1 MANLNI
7 KDVPRMVHQQL
18 KKTAKAQGRS
28 LNSYVI
34 SVLKLSVEEQARRE
48 RMREGWKEYRE
59 FMKSLPHMGDS
70 TPLIREDRERDH
82 GHD

>member
-1 MANLNI
+1 MANLHI
-7 KDVPRMVHQQL
+7 RDVPDKLHKQL
-18 KKTAKAQGRS
+18 KKAGKSQGRS

-34 SVLKLSVEEQARRE
+34 SVLKLSEEEHERRQ

-59 FMKSLPHMGDS
+59 FMKSLPYMGDS
-70 TPLIREDRERDH
+70 TPLIREDREH

>member
-7 KDVPRMVHQQL
+7 RDVPDKLHKQL
-18 KKTAKAQGRS
+18 KKTAKSQGRS

-34 SVLKLSVEEQARRE
+34 SVLKLSEEEHARRQ
-48 RMREGWKEYRE
+48 RMREGWREYRE
-59 FMKSLPHMGDS
+59 FMKSLPYMGDS
-70 TPLIREDRERDH
+70 TPLIREDREH